1 MKPKEVLVD
10 EYKGLQKHLEALNSP
25 VVFCH
30 DDLLAAN
37 IIYNEEKGNFII
49 TMCFGKI
56 KQVGEYETCSNY
68 FDF

>member
-37 IIYNEEKGNFII
+37 IIYNKEKGILLSR
-49 TMCFGKI
+49 CAL
-56 KQVGEYETCSNY
+56 ERSNK
-68 FDF
+68 